1 MLGLM
6 RHDRVERE
14 AERRVDAAVDRF
26 LVEYREW
33 SERERK
39 ERLTRY
45 FRTAYETATTD
56 GSREGI
62 RRAAK
67 DFGIVLE
74 PDQDRMRRT
83 RRRGA
88 KRGKR
93 N

>member
-1 MLGLM
+1 M

-14 AERRVDAAVDRF
+14 AERRIDEAAIRAP
-26 LVEYREW
+26 VEYRER

-56 GSREGI
+56 GSRAGI

-74 PDQDRMRRT
+74 SDQDRIRQT
-83 RRRGA
+83 WRRGA
-88 KRGKR
+88 KRERR

>member
-1 MLGLM
+1 M
-6 RHDRVERE
+6 RRE
-14 AERRVDAAVDRF
+14 DIGDEAARRIDEAATRF
-26 LVEYREW
+26 LAEYRER

-56 GSREGI
+56 GSRDGI

-74 PDQDRMRRT
+74 PDQDRIRRT
-83 RRRGA
+83 GRRGA
-88 KRGKR
+88 KRER
-93 N
+93 DT

>member
-1 MLGLM
+1 M
-6 RHDRVERE
+6 RPEDIDDE
-14 AERRVDAAVDRF
+14 AARRIDEAAVRA
-26 LVEYREW
+26 LAEYRER
-33 SERERK
+33 SEREHR

-45 FRTAYETATTD
+45 FRTAYETATRD
-56 GSREGI
+56 GSRDGI

-74 PDQDRMRRT
+74 PDQDRIKRT

-88 KRGKR
+88 KRERR